1 MQIEQVQ
8 AGEIDDLVP
17 QVGGWLLVLCLLLTV
32 IYPASQ
38 LYAVIGSAVP
48 KVIASHT
55 AKSALLLGMYSAVFT
70 SLAMFSMSAGLK
82 LWRVRPGALR
92 FAKRYLLAYLLT
104 NVAYF
109 LFWTVLFHPTK
120 ASSLAEMG
128 WYHVVGPIASTTLW
142 CVYLEYSKRVRET
155 YREGSTVD

>member
-1 MQIEQVQ
+1 MQIEQSQ

-17 QVGGWLLVLCLLLTV
+17 QVGGWLLVLCLVLTV
-32 IYPASQ
+32 IYPATQ
-38 LYAVIGSAVP
+38 LYAVIASAVP

-55 AKSALLLGMYSAVFT
+55 AKGALLLGMYSAAFT

-104 NVAYF
+104 NVTYF
-109 LFWTVLFHPTK
+109 LFWTALFHPTQ
-120 ASSLAEMG
+120 ASSLAEIG

-142 CVYLEYSKRVRET
+142 YVYLEHSKRVRET
-155 YREGSTVD
+155 YREGSTVG